1 MAISVQ
7 PDSDE
12 SRELAGQFMVL
23 ATEIG
28 NQLQAAVGDGSQP
41 LPQNY
46 WALRAKQTLLMVQ
59 ITSWTN
65 NDIQLNL
72 DNAGQ
77 AVDSI
82 NQATQAMNDAL
93 KRSKTIAMDVAVVS
107 SFVDLAV
114 AISTGRPQEIISSGA
129 TFIGLLGKST

>member
-28 NQLQAAVGDGSQP
+28 NQLQAAVEDGLEP

-59 ITSWTN
+59 ITS
-65 NDIQLNL
+65 
-72 DNAGQ
+72 
-77 AVDSI
+77 
-82 NQATQAMNDAL
+82 
-93 KRSKTIAMDVAVVS
+93 
-107 SFVDLAV
+107 
-114 AISTGRPQEIISSGA
+114 
-129 TFIGLLGKST
+129 